1 MSQNLIWTL
10 RAQHA
15 LQREFEL
22 MFARAPDPKR
32 TAENL
37 CRHFR
42 EQMALFPV
50 EWPTSSK
57 PASEHAWRFGRIS
70 VRYRLMPDAQCVE
83 ILSVHGPHIDPN
95 AREVI

>member
-10 RAQHA
+10 RDQHA

-22 MFARAPDPKR
+22 MFARTPDPKR
-32 TAENL
+32 TAEHL

-42 EQMALFPV
+42 EQVELYPV

-57 PASEHAWRFGRIS
+57 PPSKHTWRFGRVS
-70 VRYRLMPDAQCVE
+70 VRYRLMPDAQSAEV
-83 ILSVHGPHIDPN
+83 LSVHGPHIDED
-95 AREVI
+95 AHQTI